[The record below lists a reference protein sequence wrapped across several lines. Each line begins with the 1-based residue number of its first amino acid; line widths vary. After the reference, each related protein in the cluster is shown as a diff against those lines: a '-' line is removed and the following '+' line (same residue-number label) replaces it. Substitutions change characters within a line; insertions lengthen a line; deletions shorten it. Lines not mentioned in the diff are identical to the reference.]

1 MSKLKVILGGALV
14 VALGGTAYAGYVLI
28 DSLTE
33 DKLNLDLS
41 GSKVTDD
48 NFNLKISLDE
58 SNNTI
63 NLDAR
68 KDDNEGNFKF
78 DGNGNGEDL
87 TFVVNVE
94 VKGYHADFESVSLTI
109 EDGGEGVISKG
120 YVKIDN
126 VTVNKA
132 DFTLNNSSSTYVY
145 TKNVTMTFKWGDMF
159 NNQNPADYYDT
170 DEEGRL
176 VDDETAIDTINTMI
190 DTISQT
196 KLTVTGTVK

>member
-63 NLDAR
+63 CLDA
-68 KDDNEGNFKF
+68 
-78 DGNGNGEDL
+78 
-87 TFVVNVE
+87 VNVE
-94 VKGYHADFESVSLTI
+94 VKGYHADFDSVSLTI

-170 DEEGRL
+170 DEEGML
-176 VDDETAIDTINTMI
+176 VDDETAIEAINTMI